1 MGSAAST
8 LPEEVFDDL
17 LKVLLERF
25 GEGWITNATANQ
37 NFSRSTSSLLQDADG
52 IHLIGEPEFEQ
63 NSHNFNIWID
73 FPVDDILAADE
84 LAFGVFAHL
93 AEEIFVSTRIFEERG
108 VRYRFVTGTS
118 DDGHLGS
125 LHLTGPHAMEF
136 VNIHKLRVA
145 RGLQF
150 NA

>member
-8 LPEEVFDDL
+8 LSEQAFNDVL
-17 LKVLLERF
+17 RVLLERF
-25 GEGWITNATANQ
+25 GEEWITNATANQ
-37 NFSRSTSSLLQDADG
+37 HFSRGTSSLLQDADG

-84 LAFGVFAHL
+84 LAFDVFAHL
-93 AEEIFVSTRIFEERG
+93 AEDIFVSTRIFEERG
-108 VRYRFVTGTS
+108 VRYRFVTGTEH
-118 DDGHLGS
+118 DGHLGS
-125 LHLTGPHAMEF
+125 LHLTGPHAVEF
-136 VNIHKLRVA
+136 VNIHKMRVA

>member
-1 MGSAAST
+1 MGSTAAT
-8 LPEEVFDDL
+8 FPEEVFDDM

-25 GEGWITNATANQ
+25 GEGWITNAAANQ
-37 NFSRSTSSLLQDADG
+37 NFSRGTSSLLQDADG
-52 IHLIGEPEFEQ
+52 IHLIGEPEFEH

-84 LAFGVFAHL
+84 LAFDVFAHL

-108 VRYRFVTGTS
+108 VRYRFVTGTA

-136 VNIHKLRVA
+136 VNIHKLRVS
-145 RGLQF
+145 RGLEF